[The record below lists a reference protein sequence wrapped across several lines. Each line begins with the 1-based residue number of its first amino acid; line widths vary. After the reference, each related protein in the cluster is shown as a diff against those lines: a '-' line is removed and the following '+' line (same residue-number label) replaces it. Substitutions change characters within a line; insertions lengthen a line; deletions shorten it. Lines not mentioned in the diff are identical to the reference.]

1 MNHLSIITILAALL
15 TLWYETDFI
24 LKLGGRIKFLRRILE
39 LEQYGKYDTSY
50 ADFLLI
56 EYHDRFWAQ
65 LLGCYKCL
73 GFWGSVIGALLCGS
87 IKMIGA
93 YWIGALI
100 LYLILKKLSDDL

>member
-24 LKLGGRIKFLRRILE
+24 PKLGGRIKFLRRILK
-39 LEQYGKYDTSY
+39 LEQYEKYNTSY
-50 ADFLLI
+50 PDFLSI
-56 EYHDRFWAQ
+56 EYYDRWWAQ

-73 GFWGSVIGALLCGS
+73 GFWGGVIGACFWGRF
-87 IKMIGA
+87 KMIGA

-100 LYLILKKLSDDL
+100 LFLLLKKLF